1 MKKHIIPF
9 FVADRPASFL
19 ILKGVLLKYPHIKV
33 GIMTHAFTSKNVW
46 QIFKK
51 FPKELPLL
59 YEDKSL
65 SLNEDLLSSS
75 LVKMTDSGIFS
86 KNGCTI
92 EYEELFERYNIM
104 ETDFGVMIDVL
115 RDAKATLKSAEKA
128 LRIYEKNKKKYRFNL
143 VAVAQGKT
151 LEEYLEC
158 YQKLSANFEFI
169 AIGGLL
175 KKRINSARYVRV
187 RDEQFMYKVIEAIKG
202 EFNPKWLY
210 VLGCYHPSRHK
221 KFEEIGVWGSDYK
234 GWIFNYK
241 LKRQLLNDISFSLSC
256 IEQKRGLKPKYLNLL
271 NRIENELQ
279 TKEKEW
285 RKTKDPS
292 AKRKLQMK
300 INRLKEEI
308 KVTYTKLLRERE
320 FIVNNNHIP
329 FEYKHKLRT
338 FKEIL
343 KKEEQFLRFKQ
354 VRKYIEEKIYAQLQ

>member
-59 YEDKSL
+59 YEDNALSSNEDVLSKSL
-65 SLNEDLLSSS
+65 I
-75 LVKMTDSGIFS
+75 KMTDSGIFS

-92 EYEELFERYNIM
+92 NYEELFDRYDAM
-104 ETDFGVMIDVL
+104 GTDFGVMIDIL
-115 RDAKATLKSAEKA
+115 GDAKATIKSAREA
-128 LRIYEKNKKKYRFNL
+128 LRIYERKKHHFNL
-143 VAVAQGKT
+143 VAVAQGRT

-158 YQKLSANFEFI
+158 YQSLFSDFELI

-175 KKRINSARYVRV
+175 KKRINSVRYVRV
-187 RDEQFMYKVIEAIKG
+187 RDEQFMYKVLEAIKR

-241 LKRQLLNDISFSLSC
+241 LKRQLLNDISFSLLC
-256 IEQKRGLKPKYLNLL
+256 IEQKKGLRPKHLNHLA
-271 NRIENELQ
+271 RIENELQ

-285 RKTKDPS
+285 RESKDSS
-292 AKRKLQMK
+292 AKRTLWME
-300 INRLKEEI
+300 INQLKEEI
-308 KVTYTKLLRERE
+308 EVTNAKLLKERE
-320 FIVNNNHIP
+320 FIANHNHIP
-329 FEYKHKLRT
+329 LEYKYKLRT

-343 KKEEQFLRFKQ
+343 EKEEQLLRFKQ

>member
-59 YEDKSL
+59 YEDDAL
-65 SLNEDLLSSS
+65 SSNEDILSES
-75 LVKMTDSGIFS
+75 LIRMTDSGIFS

-92 EYEELFERYNIM
+92 EYEELFERYNVIG
-104 ETDFGVMIDVL
+104 TDFGVMIDVL

-128 LRIYEKNKKKYRFNL
+128 LRIYEKKKKKYRFDL
-143 VAVAQGKT
+143 VAVAQGRT

-187 RDEQFMYKVIEAIKG
+187 RDEQFMYKVLEAIKR

-241 LKRQLLNDISFSLSC
+241 LKRQLLNDISFSLLY
-256 IEQKRGLKPKYLNLL
+256 IEQKKGLRPKHLNHFA
-271 NRIENELQ
+271 RIENELQ

-285 RKTKDPS
+285 REAKDPS
-292 AKRKLQMK
+292 LKKMLWVK
-300 INRLKEEI
+300 INQLKEKLE
-308 KVTYTKLLRERE
+308 VANEKLLKERE
-320 FIVNNNHIP
+320 FLINRNHLP
-329 FEYKHKLRT
+329 LEYKHKLAI
-338 FKEIL
+338 FKETL
-343 KKEEQFLRFKQ
+343 EKEEQILRFQQ
-354 VRKYIEEKIYAQLQ
+354 VRKYIEEKVYGQLE

>member
-1 MKKHIIPF
+1 MKKYIIPF

-19 ILKGVLLKYPHIKV
+19 ILKGVFLKYPHIKV
-33 GIMTHAFTSKNVW
+33 GIMTHAFTSENVW
-46 QIFKK
+46 QIFKN

-59 YEDKSL
+59 YEDNAFPSNENALSKSL
-65 SLNEDLLSSS
+65 I
-75 LVKMTDSGIFS
+75 KMTDSGIFS
-86 KNGCTI
+86 KDGCTI
-92 EYEELFERYNIM
+92 EYEELFERYNEM
-104 ETDFGVMIDVL
+104 GTDFGVMIDVL

-143 VAVAQGKT
+143 VAVAQGRT
-151 LEEYLEC
+151 LQEYLEC

-175 KKRINSARYVRV
+175 KKLINSVRYVRV
-187 RDEQFMYKVIEAIKG
+187 RDEQFMYKVLEAIKR

-241 LKRQLLNDISFSLSC
+241 LKRQLLNDISFSLLC
-256 IEQKRGLKPKYLNLL
+256 IEQKKGLRPKHLNHFA
-271 NRIENELQ
+271 RIENEFK

-285 RKTKDPS
+285 RKSKDPF
-292 AKRKLQMK
+292 AKRKLRME
-300 INRLKEEI
+300 INQLKGEI
-308 KVTYTKLLRERE
+308 EATNAKLLRERE
-320 FIVNNNHIP
+320 FIANHNHIP
-329 FEYKHKLRT
+329 LEYKHKLKT

-343 KKEEQFLRFKQ
+343 EKEEQFLRFKQ

>member
-1 MKKHIIPF
+1 MKNHIIPF

-19 ILKGVLLKYPHIKV
+19 ILKGILLKYPHIKV

-51 FPKELPLL
+51 FPKELLLL
-59 YEDKSL
+59 YEDNALSSNEDVLSKSL
-65 SLNEDLLSSS
+65 I
-75 LVKMTDSGIFS
+75 KMTDSGIFS

-92 EYEELFERYNIM
+92 EYEELFERYNVM
-104 ETDFGVMIDVL
+104 GTDFGVMIDVL

-128 LRIYEKNKKKYRFNL
+128 LRIYEKNKKKYRFDL
-143 VAVAQGKT
+143 VAVTQGRT

-175 KKRINSARYVRV
+175 KKRINSVRYVRV
-187 RDEQFMYKVIEAIKG
+187 RDEQFMYKVLEAIKR

-241 LKRQLLNDISFSLSC
+241 LKRQLLNDISFSLLF
-256 IEQKRGLKPKYLNLL
+256 IEQKKGLRPKHLNHLA
-271 NRIENELQ
+271 RIENELQ

-285 RKTKDPS
+285 RESKDSS
-292 AKRKLQMK
+292 AKRTLWME
-300 INRLKEEI
+300 INQLKEEI
-308 KVTYTKLLRERE
+308 EVTNAKLLRERE
-320 FIVNNNHIP
+320 FIANHNHIP
-329 FEYKHKLRT
+329 LEYKYKLRA

-343 KKEEQFLRFKQ
+343 EKEEQFLRFKQ